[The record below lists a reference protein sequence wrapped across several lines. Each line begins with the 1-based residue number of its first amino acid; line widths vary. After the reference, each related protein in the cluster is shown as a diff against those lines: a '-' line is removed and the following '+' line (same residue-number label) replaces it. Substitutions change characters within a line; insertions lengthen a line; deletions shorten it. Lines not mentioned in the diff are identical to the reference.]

1 MLESEMEKKLNQKY
15 NQVRYKSCPWFCD
28 DRTIE
33 SVLTGW
39 IAGIAESTV
48 QIVPQ
53 DVIYNQRQQRAYEK
67 HGIEKLLKI
76 SIAKSRLLPD

>member
-15 NQVRYKSCPWFCD
+15 NRARYKSRPWFCD

-33 SVLTGW
+33 NVLMGW
-39 IAGIAESTV
+39 IAGSAESTV

-53 DVIYNQRQQRAYEK
+53 DVIYNQQQHRVYEK

-76 SIAKSRLLPD
+76 TVDKCRLLPD